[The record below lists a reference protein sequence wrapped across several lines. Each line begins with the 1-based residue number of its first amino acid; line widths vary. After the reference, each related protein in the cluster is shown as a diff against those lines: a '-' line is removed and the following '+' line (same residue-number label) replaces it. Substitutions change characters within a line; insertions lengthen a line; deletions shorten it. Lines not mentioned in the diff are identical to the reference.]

1 MNDNLITLSFKGKPS
16 CISDPAWQYDYGQVA
31 VFEDIELDEI
41 FEVHF
46 SNTKDKG
53 LASVH
58 LGENNRCEVPAGYF
72 MTGLPIY
79 GWVYVHPTLGSG
91 ETEYSF
97 VIPVK
102 TRPEPSPEENI
113 PEPDLSALTHAVD
126 LLYNA
131 LDAASA
137 SAEEAAG
144 SAAGAKED
152 AAAAKE
158 SAEAAEQSADRAEQS
173 AAQAGYMF
181 FYIDENGD
189 LIYQRT
195 SNTEV
200 DFYLDD
206 GDLYARANL

>member
-1 MNDNLITLSFKGKPS
+1 MNDNLISLSFKGKSS

-53 LASVH
+53 MASVH

-72 MTGLPIY
+72 MTGLPVY

-102 TRPEPSPEENI
+102 ARPEPSPEEDI
-113 PEPDLSALTHAVD
+113 PEPELSVLTDAVD
-126 LLYNA
+126 LLHNA
-131 LDAASA
+131 LDSASA
-137 SAEEAAG
+137 SAEEAAA
-144 SAAGAKED
+144 SAASAKED
-152 AAAAKE
+152 AQQAG
-158 SAEAAEQSADRAEQS
+158 S
-173 AAQAGYMF
+173 AA
-181 FYIDENGD
+181 IDALRAVTFAINEDEGT
-189 LIYQRT
+189 L
-195 SNTEV
+195 EV
-200 DFYLDD
+200 TIP
-206 GDLYARANL
+206 